1 MTVVTV
7 LSLVCPVSLCGPS
20 PCQQPHAAPSFIHT
34 ILSPRADPL
43 AEDSFCEL
51 DIPLSQ

>member
-7 LSLVCPVSLCGPS
+7 LSLVSLVSLCGPS
-20 PCQQPHAAPSFIHT
+20 PCQQPHAVLSFIKAVFA
-34 ILSPRADPL
+34 PRADPL

-51 DIPLSQ
+51 GIPLSQ